1 MVVEPRVYS
10 GSREMA
16 SKHVSL
22 PSAFSEGDPT
32 EWFKRFEICSTANDW
47 DDAMQAKK
55 MPTLLEGEALAIWLD
70 LSEDDQKNYSEAK
83 KIIGHLA
90 PMSFVSLDDFH
101 ARRLRPGESL
111 PVFVHSLKRLLG
123 QAMPDVEEGTRKQ
136 LLRHQFLAGLHAAVS
151 KQLCATGE
159 IDDLDK
165 MVDRAKLLLTLDH
178 EERAATVS
186 SPTTGSGVTLL
197 QQQVATLIE
206 QVAALTSGRAPTNS
220 TNSRRRYR
228 CHQPGHVQWNCPLL
242 RRCFACGRQ
251 GHLAKDCR
259 SGNVKGMPQ
268 AGWGH
273 PQPQ

>member
-83 KIIGHLA
+83 KKIIGHLA

-101 ARRLRPGESL
+101 ARRLHPGESL

-165 MVDRAKLLLTLDH
+165 MVDRAKLLLALDH

-242 RRCFACGRQ
+242 RRCFACG
-251 GHLAKDCR
+251 
-259 SGNVKGMPQ
+259 
-268 AGWGH
+268 
-273 PQPQ
+273 